1 MGKEKRLFLLAVI
14 TVMMN
19 VNGYATFYPDQDK
32 GKQEITNDILSNHKN
47 SLTVISVK
55 EKTYGTINEN
65 VDFTLEIKEGTA
77 SKKIVNITGD
87 GTDGKGNTIETVNN
101 GRLTGINNR
110 EEGKFEVISIE
121 GGNFKNS
128 NLISISG
135 KNGTGIVIKEKKNS
149 PIKPVVKN
157 EGLVEVKNGAIGI
170 SISYGEFTNTDNA
183 DIEMDKKGIYASG
196 KGSVGINQTG
206 GTVNNGGLIK
216 SENGAIGIKITNG
229 TFNNV
234 LKDEKGNILAVGEIK
249 ATGQYRENENSK
261 TATPSIGMEI
271 NGAGVNVV
279 NEGLVSVETGGIGVK
294 VSKGT
299 FNNKILKD
307 KNEKIIGGTITSS
320 GVNAFKYEENKKT
333 KVVINSSVGVSVNG
347 GTFNNGGLVSAETGG
362 IGVRVSS
369 GTFNNKIIK
378 DKDEKVLEVGT
389 ITSSG
394 KNTFTYKNE
403 NNKEVSVSTPSVGL
417 LVNGESNVTN
427 EGNII
432 SKNEAIGVKITK
444 GEVKNLGLI
453 KTEGATGIL
462 ISNDG
467 KFLNDGGIIEVNQ
480 GIGIDISSSNLS
492 DDKENIK
499 NNGTILV
506 HGGNQNSKPVGI
518 KINGGAKAYNGENG
532 IIELKDM
539 NSTGMQVLNGTAY
552 NKGTIKLGDKDK
564 YAAQY
569 STGIKVS
576 GTNSFAYNE
585 GVITINGE
593 EKITSQGMQAENS
606 GTITNNGKEDKYSAI
621 YVSGSASSGMSA
633 KTSGTAVNDKY
644 GYIEATNKGI
654 GIKVDGAGST
664 GTNKGSI
671 LVTGAGSS
679 KGMSAV
685 SGGTITNDIDSLIQM
700 NGLTDQGAIG
710 IDIQSGSTGTNKGT
724 IEVSAVKY
732 TSAISSAGIGSQGI
746 NEETGKIIF
755 VGDTKNTSNAMAS
768 KDGAGIFNKGT
779 IEVSSKNSS
788 GMFATGEG
796 TRAENIKI
804 DGKEETGKIF
814 VYDSAIGMKLENNA
828 VGVNTGTIEVIETE
842 KKGTGVTL
850 KNSLFV
856 NSGTINGVNEAIKSM
871 GGNNAVYLKNGS
883 KVAGKIVGADGI
895 DVLGLGKGAYDNLDV
910 NNYEALTVRDGNAKI
925 SNSTIRLE
933 YNKGTESY
941 LTEANQNMNI
951 YDNPL
956 PENATEK
963 EKEKIKNKEVSGN
976 LTMADT
982 TLAINFKDSLT
993 NKEIE
998 NPIINIG
1005 KDGTLTF
1012 EKGMTLVF
1020 DSSDGRKKFNIYDAL
1035 GLDENN
1041 GKIELGGTVDEV
1053 LGKTAVWDYYIDS
1066 NGHLTAEKESY
1077 DNVISKSQL
1086 KDFANILDEQEI
1098 GNKGLG
1104 ASITALETL
1113 KTQEAFTN
1121 AVTQMSGGVHG
1132 YIVDFA
1138 ALNARTMTNTM
1149 KNRALTRDYMRKR
1162 PLNSWTQDISYID
1175 NNHRLGGLMNVDYTE
1190 KGVLGISEKQILPN
1204 GRLGLVY
1211 GGSKGNAKFD
1221 GGQSG
1226 SSTLDGAYFGGYY
1239 NHEFNNK
1246 WSLNSNAN
1254 FVYTHNKVTRNVNF
1268 ADINENFKSA
1278 YPTYTVGMGSSLIYT
1293 VKDDLR
1299 NKAHFYAGVDVER
1312 IMVGNINENKDIA
1325 KDETGL
1331 AIKTTSYNPRTY
1343 YSIVPSAGFMVQ
1355 NTGYVFDRKYRIG
1368 ADLNWETEVGDIKD
1382 GKRLQL
1388 TGLDKEYKIETSKRE
1403 NVFSYSLF
1411 GALDLTESLSVN
1423 ARYTSMFSDED
1434 DADMIG
1440 AGFEYK
1446 MDTMADNFFGT
1457 LAHKLENNRPFSDR
1471 WGGTFGLIMETDDVD
1486 DYTKYDDG
1494 HPTSGDVATS
1504 MEYKPKMILSLND
1517 KQSNWSYYFEAYHK
1531 TNNMFGSIKSD
1542 ERESH
1547 ASRYHGEARWN
1558 DTYSKGSYGMS
1569 FGYRNE
1575 NSRKSDYYA
1584 SNKTRE
1590 IVKNG
1595 THELRITPSFTYD
1608 LGHGFTLGGKSAIV
1622 FMYKYEG
1629 DRAGQM
1635 DMNTECQIGF
1645 TYTGFMPRWSIIAN
1659 FYREDTWYDHSY
1671 EKITNGVNKAPK
1683 NDQVNQLR
1691 PSIIYYFGNGA
1702 SFRFDA
1708 RIPLG
1713 NGSWANLNDGTN
1725 GNQAYE
1731 TRYGFNYYYPVT
1743 PGLTVNVGGIFLNNK
1758 TKNKDHSGGKYGNI
1772 TRGYAFRP
1780 NIGFYYS
1787 F

>member
-1 MGKEKRLFLLAVI
+1 MGKEKRLFLLAVM
-14 TVMMN
+14 TVMMST
-19 VNGYATFYPDQDK
+19 VGYGKIIGNSGQAFGPNNQAVRIPKETEIPVTNTGDEGYRLNAGDK
-32 GKQEITNDILSNHKN
+32 DKKT
-47 SLTVISVK
+47 TVIHN
-55 EKTYGTINEN
+55 G
-65 VDFTLEIKEGTA
+65 
-77 SKKIVNITGD
+77 KI
-87 GTDGKGNTIETVNN
+87 TVNN
-101 GRLTGINNR
+101 GKGIVLNVAEKKLGDNILTNNSAGQITINGGIGVELYAENEN
-110 EEGKFEVISIE
+110 G
-121 GGNFKNS
+121 
-128 NLISISG
+128 G
-135 KNGTGIVIKEKKNS
+135 KNTFTN
-149 PIKPVVKN
+149 
-157 EGLVEVKNGAIGI
+157 NGKIITNNNAIGI
-170 SISYGEFTNTDNA
+170 KIGHNGTVTNT
-183 DIEMDKKGIYASG
+183 EKGTI
-196 KGSVGINQTG
+196 
-206 GTVNNGGLIK
+206 TVNNGTGVIIKNKTSSFINNGKLNINNGKGIELKQGTFINTGVDKGIYITGENSIGINQINGTANNAGLIK
-216 SENGAIGIKITNG
+216 SEVGTTAIQLSNGI
-229 TFNNV
+229 FNN
-234 LKDEKGNILAVGEIK
+234 I
-249 ATGQYRENENSK
+249 
-261 TATPSIGMEI
+261 
-271 NGAGVNVV
+271 
-279 NEGLVSVETGGIGVK
+279 
-294 VSKGT
+294 
-299 FNNKILKD
+299 
-307 KNEKIIGGTITSS
+307 
-320 GVNAFKYEENKKT
+320 
-333 KVVINSSVGVSVNG
+333 
-347 GTFNNGGLVSAETGG
+347 
-362 IGVRVSS
+362 
-369 GTFNNKIIK
+369 
-378 DKDEKVLEVGT
+378 
-389 ITSSG
+389 
-394 KNTFTYKNE
+394 
-403 NNKEVSVSTPSVGL
+403 
-417 LVNGESNVTN
+417 
-427 EGNII
+427 
-432 SKNEAIGVKITK
+432 
-444 GEVKNLGLI
+444 
-453 KTEGATGIL
+453 
-462 ISNDG
+462 
-467 KFLNDGGIIEVNQ
+467 
-480 GIGIDISSSNLS
+480 
-492 DDKENIK
+492 
-499 NNGTILV
+499 
-506 HGGNQNSKPVGI
+506 
-518 KINGGAKAYNGENG
+518 ENG
-532 IIELKDM
+532 IIENSGNINVLGGNFNNDGGDIM
-539 NSTGMQVLNGTAY
+539 NSGYINISKKGKFNHSAGKVTNDNQMDIVSSNGGQIGY
-552 NKGTIKLGDKDK
+552 EI
-564 YAAQY
+564 
-569 STGIKVS
+569 S
-576 GTNSFAYNE
+576 GTGELINNQDKVININSSGKE
-585 GVITINGE
+585 SIGI
-593 EKITSQGMQAENS
+593 SQKE
-606 GTITNNGKEDKYSAI
+606 NGKL
-621 YVSGSASSGMSA
+621 
-633 KTSGTAVNDKY
+633 
-644 GYIEATNKGI
+644 TNKGEINITASSEKSIGIKLDNNEKGKITIFNNTGAINITASGKNSI
-654 GIKVDGAGST
+654 GIKVNNGKQKAEFN
-664 GTNKGSI
+664 NK
-671 LVTGAGSS
+671 
-679 KGMSAV
+679 
-685 SGGTITNDIDSLIQM
+685 
-700 NGLTDQGAIG
+700 
-710 IDIQSGSTGTNKGT
+710 KGT
-724 IEVSAVKY
+724 INVNSGV
-732 TSAISSAGIGSQGI
+732 GI
-746 NEETGKIIF
+746 NV
-755 VGDTKNTSNAMAS
+755 VG
-768 KDGAGIFNKGT
+768 
-779 IEVSSKNSS
+779 KNST
-788 GMFATGEG
+788 FT
-796 TRAENIKI
+796 
-804 DGKEETGKIF
+804 
-814 VYDSAIGMKLENNA
+814 
-828 VGVNTGTIEVIETE
+828 NTGTINVNGKDGVGVKTE
-842 KKGTGVTL
+842 SNSYTSNTGTINAVGGKYAVNAMSGSTFENTGEILSDGTAVTI
-850 KNSLFV
+850 NGSLFV
-856 NSGTINGVNEAIKSM
+856 NNGKIETGKDKIAILS
-871 GGNNAVYLKNGS
+871 NAQSKTNTVYLKNKSEITG
-883 KVAGKIVGADGI
+883 IIQGAEKAI
-895 DVLGLGKGAYDNLDV
+895 DILGFEKGTYSDLTV
-910 NNYEALTVRDGNAKI
+910 NNYEALTVRDGNVKI
-925 SNSTIRLE
+925 ENSTINLE
-933 YNKGTESY
+933 YNKGTEKY
-941 LTEANQNMNI
+941 LDTANKNMNI
-951 YDNPL
+951 FDT
-956 PENATEK
+956 PEDATEEEK
-963 EKEKIKNKEVSGN
+963 EKFKNKEVSGN
-976 LTMADT
+976 VTMADS

-998 NPIINIG
+998 NPIINVG
-1005 KDGTLTF
+1005 KDGTLKF
-1012 EKGMTLVF
+1012 EKGMTLVL
-1020 DSSDGRKKFNIYDAL
+1020 DSSDGRQKFDIYDAL
-1035 GLDENN
+1035 GLDKNN

-1053 LGKTAVWDYYIDS
+1053 FNKTAVWDYYMDS
-1066 NGHLTAEKESY
+1066 NGRLTAEKESY
-1077 DNVISKSQL
+1077 DNVVSKSQL
-1086 KDFANILDEQEI
+1086 KDFASLLDKQEI
-1098 GNKGLG
+1098 GNTGLG
-1104 ASITALETL
+1104 GAIAALETL

-1121 AVTQMSGGVHG
+1121 AVTQLSGGVHG
-1132 YIVDFA
+1132 YVVDFA

-1149 KNRALTRDYMRKR
+1149 RNRALTRDYMRKR

-1175 NNHRLGGLMNVDYTE
+1175 NNHRLGGLMDVNYTE

-1278 YPTYTVGMGSSLIYT
+1278 YPTYTVGMGTSLIYT

-1355 NTGYVFDRKYRIG
+1355 NTGYVFDKKYRIG
-1368 ADLNWETEVGDIKD
+1368 ADLNWETEVGNIKD

-1388 TGLDKEYKIETSKRE
+1388 TGLDKEYKVETSKRE

-1423 ARYTSMFSDED
+1423 ARYTSMFSDEY

-1457 LAHKLENNRPFSDR
+1457 FAHKLENNRPFSDR

-1635 DMNTECQIGF
+1635 DMNTESQIGF

-1671 EKITNGVNKAPK
+1671 RKMTKVGNDYFDRAPK

>member
-1 MGKEKRLFLLAVI
+1 MGKEKRLFLLAVM
-14 TVMMN
+14 TVMMSTA
-19 VNGYATFYPDQDK
+19 GYGKAHGEFKQDK
-32 GKQEITNDILSNHKN
+32 TNPDKVQEIQEPDFSVIGSNTGYKLMTGKSDKDKTTVVSSTNI
-47 SLTVISVK
+47 
-55 EKTYGTINEN
+55 N
-65 VDFTLEIKEGTA
+65 VDSDNA
-77 SKKIVNITGD
+77 
-87 GTDGKGNTIETVNN
+87 KGIHLFLGEET
-101 GRLTGINNR
+101 
-110 EEGKFEVISIE
+110 K
-121 GGNFKNS
+121 
-128 NLISISG
+128 G
-135 KNGTGIVIKEKKNS
+135 KNKFIN
-149 PIKPVVKN
+149 
-157 EGLVEVKNGAIGI
+157 
-170 SISYGEFTNTDNA
+170 
-183 DIEMDKKGIYASG
+183 KGI
-196 KGSVGINQTG
+196 
-206 GTVNNGGLIK
+206 
-216 SENGAIGIKITNG
+216 IT
-229 TFNNV
+229 
-234 LKDEKGNILAVGEIK
+234 
-249 ATGQYRENENSK
+249 
-261 TATPSIGMEI
+261 
-271 NGAGVNVV
+271 
-279 NEGLVSVETGGIGVK
+279 

-299 FNNKILKD
+299 GFYLET
-307 KNEKIIGGTITSS
+307 NEKNSNKGATNTFINDGTITVA
-320 GVNAFKYEENKKT
+320 GGKGIQLNNEKD
-333 KVVINSSVGVSVNG
+333 VV
-347 GTFNNGGLVSAETGG
+347 TNNNEIIVDKDTNG
-362 IGVRVSS
+362 IGVSMS
-369 GTFNNKIIK
+369 AGNFTNSETGKIT
-378 DKDEKVLEVGT
+378 V
-389 ITSSG
+389 G
-394 KNTFTYKNE
+394 KN
-403 NNKEVSVSTPSVGL
+403 
-417 LVNGESNVTN
+417 
-427 EGNII
+427 
-432 SKNEAIGVKITK
+432 
-444 GEVKNLGLI
+444 
-453 KTEGATGIL
+453 
-462 ISNDG
+462 
-467 KFLNDGGIIEVNQ
+467 
-480 GIGIDISSSNLS
+480 GIGIEQSGGTST
-492 DDKENIK
+492 

-506 HGGNQNSKPVGI
+506 HGGNQNSKPIGI
-518 KINGGAKAYNGENG
+518 KISDGAKAYNGENG

-552 NKGTIKLGDKDK
+552 NKGTIKLGNKEE

-576 GTNSFAYNE
+576 GKNSFAYNE

-593 EKITSQGMQAENS
+593 EKVTSQGMQAENR
-606 GTITNNGKEDKYSAI
+606 GTITNNGKEDKYSTI

-633 KTSGTAVNDKY
+633 KTNGTAVNDKY
-644 GYIEATNKGI
+644 GYIEATNKGT
-654 GIKVDGAGST
+654 GIKVDGKGST

-679 KGMSAV
+679 KGMSAIN
-685 SGGTITNDIDSLIQM
+685 GGTIINEIGSLIQM
-700 NGLTDQGAIG
+700 NGLTNQGAIG
-710 IDIQSGSTGTNKGT
+710 IDIQSGSTGTNKGV

-732 TSAISSAGIGSQGI
+732 TSAISSAGAGSKGI

-768 KDGAGIFNKGT
+768 KDGAEISNKGT

-788 GMFATGEG
+788 GMFATGKG

-804 DGKEETGKIF
+804 DGKEETGKISVF
-814 VYDSAIGMKLENNA
+814 DNAVGMKLENNA
-828 VGVNTGTIEVIETE
+828 VGVNSGTIDVQ
-842 KKGTGVTL
+842 KGIGVTL
-850 KNSLFV
+850 KTGSLFV

-871 GGNNAVYLKNGS
+871 GGNNTVYLKNGS
-883 KVAGKIVGADGI
+883 KVTGKIVGADGI
-895 DVLGLGKGAYDNLDV
+895 DVLGLGTGIYSDLTV
-910 NNYEALTVRDGNAKI
+910 NNYEALTVRDGDVKI
-925 SNSTIRLE
+925 ENSTINLE
-933 YNKGTESY
+933 YNKGTEKY
-941 LTEANQNMNI
+941 LDTANKNMNI
-951 YDNPL
+951 FDT
-956 PENATEK
+956 PEDATEEEK
-963 EKEKIKNKEVSGN
+963 EKFKNKEVSGN
-976 LTMADT
+976 VTMSDS

-993 NKEIE
+993 NEEIE
-998 NPIINIG
+998 NPIINVG
-1005 KDGTLTF
+1005 ENGTLKF
-1012 EKGMTLVF
+1012 EKGMTLVL
-1020 DSSDGRKKFNIYDAL
+1020 DSSDGKQKFDIYDAL
-1035 GLDENN
+1035 GLDKNN

-1053 LGKTAVWDYYIDS
+1053 FDKTAVWDYYIDS
-1066 NGHLTAEKESY
+1066 NGRLTAEKESY
-1077 DNVISKSQL
+1077 DNVVSKSQL
-1086 KDFANILDEQEI
+1086 KDFASLLDKQEI
-1098 GNKGLG
+1098 GSTGLG
-1104 ASITALETL
+1104 GAIAALETL

-1121 AVTQMSGGVHG
+1121 AVTQLSGGVHG
-1132 YIVDFA
+1132 YVVDFA

-1149 KNRALTRDYMRKR
+1149 RNRALTRDYMRKR

-1204 GRLGLVY
+1204 GRIGLVY
-1211 GGSKGNAKFD
+1211 GGSKGNAKFEN
-1221 GGQSG
+1221 GANG
-1226 SSTLDGAYFGGYY
+1226 SSSLDGAYFGGYY
-1239 NHEFNNK
+1239 SYEFNNK

-1254 FVYTHNKVTRNVNF
+1254 FIYTHNKVTRNIDLEYGKGNNAVKNP
-1268 ADINENFKSA
+1268 IFKSA
-1278 YPTYTVGMGSSLIYT
+1278 YPTYTVGMGTSLIYT

-1355 NTGYVFDRKYRIG
+1355 NTGYVFDKKYRIG
-1368 ADLNWETEVGDIKD
+1368 ADLNWETEVGNIKD

-1388 TGLDKEYKIETSKRE
+1388 IGLDKEYKVETSERE

-1423 ARYTSMFSDED
+1423 ARYTSMFSDEY

-1486 DYTKYDDG
+1486 DYTKYDNG

-1635 DMNTECQIGF
+1635 DMNTESQIGF

-1671 EKITNGVNKAPK
+1671 RKMTKVGNDYFDRAPK

>member
-1 MGKEKRLFLLAVI
+1 MGKEKRLFLLAVM
-14 TVMMN
+14 TVMMST
-19 VNGYATFYPDQDK
+19 VGYSAQITVGNKENKKNETVLEVGKETGVDNKGTF
-32 GKQEITNDILSNHKN
+32 TNS
-47 SLTVISVK
+47 
-55 EKTYGTINEN
+55 GTINVNTDKATGIFGILNTGGTSTNKGTITINKGVGIKVTNGTFINSTNKDIVVN
-65 VDFTLEIKEGTA
+65 VNTNKSA
-77 SKKIVNITGD
+77 
-87 GTDGKGNTIETVNN
+87 DGKAIFVSGSNAIVENKGNVKVEKGNGIEVKSGTFNN
-101 GRLTGINNR
+101 SGNIVINKNSSLGNKDVYGIKSSANFNNTGIIENR
-110 EEGKFEVISIE
+110 DKILIDGGKF
-121 GGNFKNS
+121 
-128 NLISISG
+128 
-135 KNGTGIVIKEKKNS
+135 
-149 PIKPVVKN
+149 
-157 EGLVEVKNGAIGI
+157 
-170 SISYGEFTNTDNA
+170 TNNA
-183 DIEMDKKGIYASG
+183 
-196 KGSVGINQTG
+196 G
-206 GTVNNGGLIK
+206 GTVNNAGEVVISG
-216 SENGAIGIKITNG
+216 G

-234 LKDEKGNILAVGEIK
+234 GGTVENSGKINIFGGKLASDKSGIITNSKGGTIDITSSTDEKVAFELKGE
-249 ATGQYRENENSK
+249 
-261 TATPSIGMEI
+261 
-271 NGAGVNVV
+271 
-279 NEGLVSVETGGIGVK
+279 L
-294 VSKGT
+294 
-299 FNNKILKD
+299 
-307 KNEKIIGGTITSS
+307 KNEEGAIINITSS
-320 GVNAFKYEENKKT
+320 GNK
-333 KVVINSSVGVSVNG
+333 SVGIQQMES
-347 GTFNNGGLVSAETGG
+347 TGSLTNEG
-362 IGVRVSS
+362 
-369 GTFNNKIIK
+369 KI
-378 DKDEKVLEVGT
+378 D

-394 KNTFTYKNE
+394 NNSIGINIKNGTFTNNKDIDITISGGNGNTSGIKQDGTYGKTKNNGTINITASNGAGILVTNGEFE
-403 NNKEVSVSTPSVGL
+403 NNNKIV
-417 LVNGESNVTN
+417 VN
-427 EGNII
+427 
-432 SKNEAIGVKITK
+432 IGTGIKIT
-444 GEVKNLGLI
+444 
-453 KTEGATGIL
+453 
-462 ISNDG
+462 DG
-467 KFLNDGGIIEVNQ
+467 KGKFFNAGIIEVN
-480 GIGIDISSSNLS
+480 GEAAIGIDVTNGKLEKT
-492 DDKENIK
+492 DK
-499 NNGTILV
+499 NNGTIYV
-506 HGGNQNSKPVGI
+506 NGNKSVGI
-518 KINGGAKAYNGENG
+518 KTSGNNKQIANNDGNIIVSGEGAMGMYAYSGGTVINKENIFVGEASGSAAKGSSGIKAYKAGKAQNDGIIYVNGKDSIASNGGLGENG
-532 IIELKDM
+532 GTVINNKEIYVEGNYSSGLFGKNTGTTVTNEKDAKIFVSK
-539 NSTGMQVLNGTAY
+539 NSVG
-552 NKGTIKLGDKDK
+552 IKL
-564 YAAQY
+564 
-569 STGIKVS
+569 
-576 GTNSFAYNE
+576 
-585 GVITINGE
+585 
-593 EKITSQGMQAENS
+593 
-606 GTITNNGKEDKYSAI
+606 EDK
-621 YVSGSASSGMSA
+621 
-633 KTSGTAVNDKY
+633 
-644 GYIEATNKGI
+644 ATGENKGI
-654 GIKVDGAGST
+654 
-664 GTNKGSI
+664 
-671 LVTGAGSS
+671 
-679 KGMSAV
+679 
-685 SGGTITNDIDSLIQM
+685 
-700 NGLTDQGAIG
+700 
-710 IDIQSGSTGTNKGT
+710 
-724 IEVSAVKY
+724 
-732 TSAISSAGIGSQGI
+732 I
-746 NEETGKIIF
+746 NVQE
-755 VGDTKNTSNAMAS
+755 
-768 KDGAGIFNKGT
+768 
-779 IEVSSKNSS
+779 
-788 GMFATGEG
+788 
-796 TRAENIKI
+796 
-804 DGKEETGKIF
+804 
-814 VYDSAIGMKLENNA
+814 
-828 VGVNTGTIEVIETE
+828 
-842 KKGTGVTL
+842 GTGVTL
-850 KNSLFV
+850 KGENLFV
-856 NSGTINGVNEAIKSM
+856 NSGTINGVTEAIKSL
-871 GGNNAVYLKNGS
+871 GGDNTVYLKDGS
-883 KVAGKIVGADGI
+883 NITGKIIGADGV
-895 DVLGLGKGAYDNLDV
+895 DVLGLGAGTYSNLNV
-910 NNYEALTVRDGNAKI
+910 NDYEAVVVRDGDIKV
-925 SNSTIRLE
+925 SNSTISLKYNEKTDKKLE
-933 YNKGTESY
+933 ASKES
-941 LTEANQNMNI
+941 MDK
-951 YDNPL
+951 YDAPDKSDKVI
-956 PENATEK
+956 PK
-963 EKEKIKNKEVSGN
+963 VDKGN
-976 LTMADT
+976 LV
-982 TLAINFKDSLT
+982 LNNSNL
-993 NKEIE
+993 
-998 NPIINIG
+998 IINIG
-1005 KDGTLTF
+1005 NKKAGELGTMVDAKEVTLENVKF
-1012 EKGMTLVF
+1012 GFKSDKGDKT
-1020 DSSDGRKKFNIYDAL
+1020 FNITDILTDVTDGVINDKTNLDYL
-1035 GLDENN
+1035 GSNSTAIWNYSKNESGDWIANR
-1041 GKIELGGTVDEV
+1041 KTFTV
-1053 LGKTAVWDYYIDS
+1053 A
-1066 NGHLTAEKESY
+1066 
-1077 DNVISKSQL
+1077 SKSQL
-1086 KDFANILDEQEI
+1086 KEFSELLDKNNLTSYTE
-1098 GNKGLG
+1098 K
-1104 ASITALETL
+1104 LEFL
-1113 KTQEAFTN
+1113 SQGEFDRGMA
-1121 AVTQMSGGVHG
+1121 QMSGGVHG
-1132 YIVDFA
+1132 YIADFA

-1149 KNRALTRDYMRKR
+1149 RNRALTRDYMRKR
-1162 PLNSWTQDISYID
+1162 PLNSWTQDVSYID

-1211 GGSKGNAKFD
+1211 GGSKGNAKFE
-1221 GGQSG
+1221 GGQNG

-1278 YPTYTVGMGSSLIYT
+1278 YPTYTVGMGTSLIYT

-1331 AIKTTSYNPRTY
+1331 AIKTASYNPRTY

-1368 ADLNWETEVGDIKD
+1368 ADLNWETEVGDIKE

-1388 TGLDKEYKIETSKRE
+1388 TGLDKEYKVETSERE

-1423 ARYTSMFSDED
+1423 ARYTSMFSDEY

-1486 DYTKYDDG
+1486 DYTKYDNG

-1584 SNKTRE
+1584 SNKIRE

-1635 DMNTECQIGF
+1635 DMNTESQIGF

-1671 EKITNGVNKAPK
+1671 RKMTKVGNDYFDRAPK

>member
-1 MGKEKRLFLLAVI
+1 MGKEKRLFLLAVM
-14 TVMMN
+14 TVMMST
-19 VNGYATFYPDQDK
+19 VGYSAQITVGNKENKKNETVLEVGKETGVDNKGTF
-32 GKQEITNDILSNHKN
+32 TNS
-47 SLTVISVK
+47 
-55 EKTYGTINEN
+55 GTINVNTDKATGIFGILNTGGTSTNKGTITINKGVGIKVTNGTFINSTNKDIVVN
-65 VDFTLEIKEGTA
+65 VNTNKSA
-77 SKKIVNITGD
+77 
-87 GTDGKGNTIETVNN
+87 DGKAIFVSGSNAIVENKGNVKVEKGNGIEVKSGTFNN
-101 GRLTGINNR
+101 SGNIVINKNSSLGNKDVYGIKSSANFNNTGIIENR
-110 EEGKFEVISIE
+110 DKILIDGGKF
-121 GGNFKNS
+121 
-128 NLISISG
+128 
-135 KNGTGIVIKEKKNS
+135 
-149 PIKPVVKN
+149 
-157 EGLVEVKNGAIGI
+157 
-170 SISYGEFTNTDNA
+170 TNNA
-183 DIEMDKKGIYASG
+183 
-196 KGSVGINQTG
+196 G
-206 GTVNNGGLIK
+206 GTVNNAGEVVISG
-216 SENGAIGIKITNG
+216 G

-234 LKDEKGNILAVGEIK
+234 GGTVENSGKINIFGGKLASDKSGIITNSKGGTIDITSSTDEKVAFELKGE
-249 ATGQYRENENSK
+249 
-261 TATPSIGMEI
+261 
-271 NGAGVNVV
+271 
-279 NEGLVSVETGGIGVK
+279 L
-294 VSKGT
+294 
-299 FNNKILKD
+299 
-307 KNEKIIGGTITSS
+307 KNEEGAIINITSS
-320 GVNAFKYEENKKT
+320 GNK
-333 KVVINSSVGVSVNG
+333 SVGIQQMES
-347 GTFNNGGLVSAETGG
+347 TGSLTNEG
-362 IGVRVSS
+362 
-369 GTFNNKIIK
+369 KI
-378 DKDEKVLEVGT
+378 D

-394 KNTFTYKNE
+394 NNSIGINIKNGTFTNNKDIDITISGGNGNTSGIKQDGAYGKTKNNGTINITASNGAGILVTNGEFE
-403 NNKEVSVSTPSVGL
+403 NNNKIV
-417 LVNGESNVTN
+417 VN
-427 EGNII
+427 
-432 SKNEAIGVKITK
+432 IGTGIKIT
-444 GEVKNLGLI
+444 
-453 KTEGATGIL
+453 
-462 ISNDG
+462 DG
-467 KFLNDGGIIEVNQ
+467 KGKFFNAGIIEVN
-480 GIGIDISSSNLS
+480 GEAAIGIDVTNGKLEKT
-492 DDKENIK
+492 DK
-499 NNGTILV
+499 NNGTIYV
-506 HGGNQNSKPVGI
+506 NGNKSVGI
-518 KINGGAKAYNGENG
+518 KTSGNNKQIANNDGNIIVSGEGAMGMYAYSGGTVINNKEIYVGTTTEKAKKGSSGIKASKAGKAQNDGVIYVNGENSIASNG
-532 IIELKDM
+532 GLGESGGTVINNKEIYVEGNYSSGLFGKNTGTTVTNEKDAKIFVSK
-539 NSTGMQVLNGTAY
+539 NSVG
-552 NKGTIKLGDKDK
+552 IKL
-564 YAAQY
+564 
-569 STGIKVS
+569 
-576 GTNSFAYNE
+576 
-585 GVITINGE
+585 
-593 EKITSQGMQAENS
+593 
-606 GTITNNGKEDKYSAI
+606 EDK
-621 YVSGSASSGMSA
+621 
-633 KTSGTAVNDKY
+633 
-644 GYIEATNKGI
+644 ATGENKGI
-654 GIKVDGAGST
+654 
-664 GTNKGSI
+664 
-671 LVTGAGSS
+671 
-679 KGMSAV
+679 
-685 SGGTITNDIDSLIQM
+685 
-700 NGLTDQGAIG
+700 
-710 IDIQSGSTGTNKGT
+710 
-724 IEVSAVKY
+724 
-732 TSAISSAGIGSQGI
+732 I
-746 NEETGKIIF
+746 NVQE
-755 VGDTKNTSNAMAS
+755 
-768 KDGAGIFNKGT
+768 
-779 IEVSSKNSS
+779 
-788 GMFATGEG
+788 
-796 TRAENIKI
+796 
-804 DGKEETGKIF
+804 
-814 VYDSAIGMKLENNA
+814 
-828 VGVNTGTIEVIETE
+828 
-842 KKGTGVTL
+842 GTGVTL
-850 KNSLFV
+850 KGENLFV
-856 NSGTINGVNEAIKSM
+856 NSGTINGVTEAIKSL
-871 GGNNAVYLKNGS
+871 GGDNTVYLKDGS
-883 KVAGKIVGADGI
+883 NITGKIIGADGV
-895 DVLGLGKGAYDNLDV
+895 DVLGLGAGTYSNLNV
-910 NNYEALTVRDGNAKI
+910 NDYEAVVVRDGDIKV
-925 SNSTIRLE
+925 SNSTISLKYNEKTDKKLE
-933 YNKGTESY
+933 ASKES
-941 LTEANQNMNI
+941 MDK
-951 YDNPL
+951 YDAPDKSDKVI
-956 PENATEK
+956 PK
-963 EKEKIKNKEVSGN
+963 VDKGN
-976 LTMADT
+976 LV
-982 TLAINFKDSLT
+982 LNNSNL
-993 NKEIE
+993 
-998 NPIINIG
+998 IINIG
-1005 KDGTLTF
+1005 NKKAGELGTMVDVKEVTLENVKF
-1012 EKGMTLVF
+1012 GFKSDKGDKT
-1020 DSSDGRKKFNIYDAL
+1020 FNITDILTDVTDGVINDKTNLDYL
-1035 GLDENN
+1035 GSNSTAIWNYSKNESGDWIANR
-1041 GKIELGGTVDEV
+1041 
-1053 LGKTAVWDYYIDS
+1053 KTFTEA
-1066 NGHLTAEKESY
+1066 
-1077 DNVISKSQL
+1077 SKSQL
-1086 KDFANILDEQEI
+1086 KEFSELLDKNNLTSYTE
-1098 GNKGLG
+1098 K
-1104 ASITALETL
+1104 LEFL
-1113 KTQEAFTN
+1113 SQGEFDRGMA
-1121 AVTQMSGGVHG
+1121 QMSGGVHG
-1132 YIVDFA
+1132 YIADFA

-1149 KNRALTRDYMRKR
+1149 RNRALTRDYMRKR

-1204 GRLGLVY
+1204 GKLGLVY

-1278 YPTYTVGMGSSLIYT
+1278 YPTYTVGMGTSLIYT

-1312 IMVGNINENKDIA
+1312 IMIGNINENKNIPLA
-1325 KDETGL
+1325 DEKTGL
-1331 AIKTTSYNPRTY
+1331 AVKTASYNPRTY

-1368 ADLNWETEVGDIKD
+1368 ADLNWETEVGDIKE

-1388 TGLDKEYKIETSKRE
+1388 IGLDKEYKVETSERE

-1423 ARYTSMFSDED
+1423 ARYTSMFSDEY

-1457 LAHKLENNRPFSDR
+1457 FAHKLENNRPFSDR

-1635 DMNTECQIGF
+1635 DMNTESQIGF

-1671 EKITNGVNKAPK
+1671 EKITDGVNKAPK

-1708 RIPLG
+1708 RIALG

>member
-1 MGKEKRLFLLAVI
+1 MGKEKRLFLLAVM
-14 TVMMN
+14 TVMMST
-19 VNGYATFYPDQDK
+19 VGYSAQITVGNKENKKNETVLEVGKETGVDNKGTF
-32 GKQEITNDILSNHKN
+32 TNS
-47 SLTVISVK
+47 
-55 EKTYGTINEN
+55 GTINVNTDKATGIFGILNTGGTSTNKGTITINKGVGIKVTNGTFINSTNKDIVVN
-65 VDFTLEIKEGTA
+65 VNTNKSA
-77 SKKIVNITGD
+77 
-87 GTDGKGNTIETVNN
+87 DGKAIFVSGSNAIVENKGNVKVEKGNGIEVKSGTFNN
-101 GRLTGINNR
+101 SGNIVINKNSSLGNKDVYGIKSSANFNNTGIIENR
-110 EEGKFEVISIE
+110 DKILIDGGKF
-121 GGNFKNS
+121 
-128 NLISISG
+128 
-135 KNGTGIVIKEKKNS
+135 
-149 PIKPVVKN
+149 
-157 EGLVEVKNGAIGI
+157 
-170 SISYGEFTNTDNA
+170 TNNA
-183 DIEMDKKGIYASG
+183 
-196 KGSVGINQTG
+196 G
-206 GTVNNGGLIK
+206 GTVNNAGEVVISG
-216 SENGAIGIKITNG
+216 G

-234 LKDEKGNILAVGEIK
+234 GGTVENSGKINIFGGKLASDKSGIITNSKGGTIDITSSTDEKVAFELKGE
-249 ATGQYRENENSK
+249 
-261 TATPSIGMEI
+261 
-271 NGAGVNVV
+271 
-279 NEGLVSVETGGIGVK
+279 L
-294 VSKGT
+294 
-299 FNNKILKD
+299 
-307 KNEKIIGGTITSS
+307 KNEEGAIINITSS
-320 GVNAFKYEENKKT
+320 GNK
-333 KVVINSSVGVSVNG
+333 SVGIQQMES
-347 GTFNNGGLVSAETGG
+347 TGSLTNEG
-362 IGVRVSS
+362 
-369 GTFNNKIIK
+369 KI
-378 DKDEKVLEVGT
+378 D

-394 KNTFTYKNE
+394 NNSIGINIKNGTFTNNKDIDITISGGNGNTSGIKQDGTYGKTKNNGTINITASNGAGILVTNGEFE
-403 NNKEVSVSTPSVGL
+403 NNNKIV
-417 LVNGESNVTN
+417 VN
-427 EGNII
+427 
-432 SKNEAIGVKITK
+432 IGTGIKIT
-444 GEVKNLGLI
+444 
-453 KTEGATGIL
+453 
-462 ISNDG
+462 DG
-467 KFLNDGGIIEVNQ
+467 KGKFFNAGIIEVN
-480 GIGIDISSSNLS
+480 GEAAIGIDVTNGKLEKT
-492 DDKENIK
+492 DK
-499 NNGTILV
+499 NNGTIYV
-506 HGGNQNSKPVGI
+506 NGNKSVGI
-518 KINGGAKAYNGENG
+518 KTSGNNKQIANNDGNIIVSGEGAMGMYAYSGGTVINKENIFVGEASGSAAKGSSGIKAYKAGKAQNDGIIYVNGKDSIASNGGLGENG
-532 IIELKDM
+532 GTVINNKEIYVEGNYSSGLFGKNTGTTVTNEKDAKIFVSK
-539 NSTGMQVLNGTAY
+539 NSVG
-552 NKGTIKLGDKDK
+552 IKL
-564 YAAQY
+564 
-569 STGIKVS
+569 
-576 GTNSFAYNE
+576 
-585 GVITINGE
+585 
-593 EKITSQGMQAENS
+593 
-606 GTITNNGKEDKYSAI
+606 EDK
-621 YVSGSASSGMSA
+621 
-633 KTSGTAVNDKY
+633 
-644 GYIEATNKGI
+644 ATGENKGI
-654 GIKVDGAGST
+654 
-664 GTNKGSI
+664 
-671 LVTGAGSS
+671 
-679 KGMSAV
+679 
-685 SGGTITNDIDSLIQM
+685 
-700 NGLTDQGAIG
+700 
-710 IDIQSGSTGTNKGT
+710 
-724 IEVSAVKY
+724 
-732 TSAISSAGIGSQGI
+732 I
-746 NEETGKIIF
+746 NVQE
-755 VGDTKNTSNAMAS
+755 
-768 KDGAGIFNKGT
+768 
-779 IEVSSKNSS
+779 
-788 GMFATGEG
+788 
-796 TRAENIKI
+796 
-804 DGKEETGKIF
+804 
-814 VYDSAIGMKLENNA
+814 
-828 VGVNTGTIEVIETE
+828 
-842 KKGTGVTL
+842 GTGVTL
-850 KNSLFV
+850 KGENLFV
-856 NSGTINGVNEAIKSM
+856 NSGTINGVTEAIKSL
-871 GGNNAVYLKNGS
+871 GGDNTVYLKDGS
-883 KVAGKIVGADGI
+883 NITGKIIGADGV
-895 DVLGLGKGAYDNLDV
+895 DVLGLGTGTYSDLTV
-910 NNYEALTVRDGNAKI
+910 NNYEALTVRDGDVKI
-925 SNSTIRLE
+925 ENSTINLE
-933 YNKGTESY
+933 YNKGTEKY
-941 LTEANQNMNI
+941 LDTANKNMNI
-951 YDNPL
+951 FDT
-956 PENATEK
+956 PEDATEEEK
-963 EKEKIKNKEVSGN
+963 EKFKNKEVSGN
-976 LTMADT
+976 VTMSDS

-993 NKEIE
+993 NEEIE
-998 NPIINIG
+998 NPIINVG
-1005 KDGTLTF
+1005 ENGTLKF
-1012 EKGMTLVF
+1012 EKGMTLVL
-1020 DSSDGRKKFNIYDAL
+1020 DSSDGKQKFDIYDAL
-1035 GLDENN
+1035 GLDKNN

-1053 LGKTAVWDYYIDS
+1053 FDKTAVWDYYIDS
-1066 NGHLTAEKESY
+1066 NGRLTAEKESY
-1077 DNVISKSQL
+1077 DNVVSKSQL
-1086 KDFANILDEQEI
+1086 KDFASLLDKQEI
-1098 GNKGLG
+1098 GSTGLG
-1104 ASITALETL
+1104 GAIAALETL

-1121 AVTQMSGGVHG
+1121 AVTQLSGGVHG
-1132 YIVDFA
+1132 YVVDFA

-1149 KNRALTRDYMRKR
+1149 RNRALTRDYMRKR

-1204 GRLGLVY
+1204 GRIGLVY
-1211 GGSKGNAKFD
+1211 GGSKGNAKFEN
-1221 GGQSG
+1221 GANG
-1226 SSTLDGAYFGGYY
+1226 SSSLDGAYFGGYY
-1239 NHEFNNK
+1239 SHEFNNK

-1254 FVYTHNKVTRNVNF
+1254 FIYTHNKVTRNIDLEYGKGNNAVKNP
-1268 ADINENFKSA
+1268 IFKSA
-1278 YPTYTVGMGSSLIYT
+1278 YPTYTVGMGTSLIYT

-1355 NTGYVFDRKYRIG
+1355 NTGYVFDKKYRIG
-1368 ADLNWETEVGDIKD
+1368 ADLNWETEVGNIKD

-1388 TGLDKEYKIETSKRE
+1388 TGLDKEYKVETSKRE

-1423 ARYTSMFSDED
+1423 ARYTSMFSDEY

-1486 DYTKYDDG
+1486 DYTKYDNG

-1635 DMNTECQIGF
+1635 DMNTESQIGF

-1671 EKITNGVNKAPK
+1671 RKMTKVGNDYFDRAPK

>member
-1 MGKEKRLFLLAVI
+1 MGKEKRLFLLAVM
-14 TVMMN
+14 TVMMST
-19 VNGYATFYPDQDK
+19 VGYSAQITVGNKENKKNETVLEVGKETGVDNKGTF
-32 GKQEITNDILSNHKN
+32 TNS
-47 SLTVISVK
+47 
-55 EKTYGTINEN
+55 GTINVNTDKATGIFGILNTGGTSINKGTITINKGVGIKVTNGTFINSTNKDIVVN
-65 VDFTLEIKEGTA
+65 VNTNKSA
-77 SKKIVNITGD
+77 
-87 GTDGKGNTIETVNN
+87 DGKAIFVSGSNAIVENKGNVKVEKGNGIEVKSGTFNN
-101 GRLTGINNR
+101 SGNIVINKNSSLGNKDVYGIKSSANFNNTGIIENR
-110 EEGKFEVISIE
+110 DKILIDGGKF
-121 GGNFKNS
+121 
-128 NLISISG
+128 
-135 KNGTGIVIKEKKNS
+135 
-149 PIKPVVKN
+149 
-157 EGLVEVKNGAIGI
+157 
-170 SISYGEFTNTDNA
+170 TNNA
-183 DIEMDKKGIYASG
+183 
-196 KGSVGINQTG
+196 G
-206 GTVNNGGLIK
+206 GTVNNAGEVVISG
-216 SENGAIGIKITNG
+216 G

-234 LKDEKGNILAVGEIK
+234 GGTVTNSGKVSISGGKLISDEKGII
-249 ATGQYRENENSK
+249 T
-261 TATPSIGMEI
+261 
-271 NGAGVNVV
+271 
-279 NEGLVSVETGGIGVK
+279 
-294 VSKGT
+294 
-299 FNNKILKD
+299 NNKNGIIDITSSKEKEIALELKGEL
-307 KNEKIIGGTITSS
+307 KNEEGAIINIISSGKASVGIQQMTSSDAITNNGTINITSS
-320 GVNAFKYEENKKT
+320 GNDSIGINIKNGTFTNNKDIDITISGGNANTSGIKQDGVYGKTENNG
-333 KVVINSSVGVSVNG
+333 VINITASNGTGILVNTGIFNNNNKIVINKGTGIKVIGENSKFYNKNIMEIKGESAIGIDLTKNGKVDNTGTIYVKGNKSIGIRTSGNNNPEVENNGNIIVSGEGAMGMYAYNG
-347 GTFNNGGLVSAETGG
+347 GTVINKENIYVGTTTEKAKKGSSGIKAYKAGKAQNDGVIYVNGENNIASNGGLGESGG
-362 IGVRVSS
+362 TVINNKEIYVEGNYSS
-369 GTFNNKIIK
+369 GLF
-378 DKDEKVLEVGT
+378 
-389 ITSSG
+389 G
-394 KNTFTYKNE
+394 KNTGTK
-403 NNKEVSVSTPSVGL
+403 
-417 LVNGESNVTN
+417 VTN
-427 EGNII
+427 EKDAKIFV
-432 SKNEAIGVKITK
+432 SKNSVG
-444 GEVKNLGLI
+444 I
-453 KTEGATGIL
+453 KLEDKATGE
-462 ISNDG
+462 N
-467 KFLNDGGIIEVNQ
+467 KGIIEVQ
-480 GIGIDISSSNLS
+480 
-492 DDKENIK
+492 
-499 NNGTILV
+499 
-506 HGGNQNSKPVGI
+506 Q
-518 KINGGAKAYNGENG
+518 
-532 IIELKDM
+532 
-539 NSTGMQVLNGTAY
+539 
-552 NKGTIKLGDKDK
+552 
-564 YAAQY
+564 
-569 STGIKVS
+569 
-576 GTNSFAYNE
+576 
-585 GVITINGE
+585 
-593 EKITSQGMQAENS
+593 
-606 GTITNNGKEDKYSAI
+606 
-621 YVSGSASSGMSA
+621 
-633 KTSGTAVNDKY
+633 
-644 GYIEATNKGI
+644 
-654 GIKVDGAGST
+654 
-664 GTNKGSI
+664 
-671 LVTGAGSS
+671 
-679 KGMSAV
+679 
-685 SGGTITNDIDSLIQM
+685 
-700 NGLTDQGAIG
+700 
-710 IDIQSGSTGTNKGT
+710 
-724 IEVSAVKY
+724 
-732 TSAISSAGIGSQGI
+732 
-746 NEETGKIIF
+746 
-755 VGDTKNTSNAMAS
+755 
-768 KDGAGIFNKGT
+768 
-779 IEVSSKNSS
+779 
-788 GMFATGEG
+788 
-796 TRAENIKI
+796 
-804 DGKEETGKIF
+804 
-814 VYDSAIGMKLENNA
+814 
-828 VGVNTGTIEVIETE
+828 
-842 KKGTGVTL
+842 GTGVTL
-850 KNSLFV
+850 KGESLFV
-856 NSGTINGVNEAIKSM
+856 NSGTINGVTEAIKSL
-871 GGNNAVYLKNGS
+871 GGDNTVYLKDGS
-883 KVAGKIVGADGI
+883 NITGKIIGAKGV
-895 DVLGLGKGAYDNLDV
+895 DVLGLGAGTYSNLNIND
-910 NNYEALTVRDGNAKI
+910 YEAVVVRDGDIKV
-925 SNSTIRLE
+925 SNSTISLE
-933 YNKGTESY
+933 YNKDTTTKLEASKES
-941 LTEANQNMNI
+941 MDK
-951 YDNPL
+951 YDDPD
-956 PENATEK
+956 K
-963 EKEKIKNKEVSGN
+963 SNKVIPKVDKGN
-976 LTMADT
+976 LV
-982 TLAINFKDSLT
+982 LNNSNL
-993 NKEIE
+993 
-998 NPIINIG
+998 IINIG
-1005 KDGTLTF
+1005 NKKAGELGTMVDAKEVTLENVKF
-1012 EKGMTLVF
+1012 GFKSDKGDKT
-1020 DSSDGRKKFNIYDAL
+1020 FNITDILTDVTDGVINDKTNLDYL
-1035 GLDENN
+1035 GSNSTAIWNYSKNESGDWIANR
-1041 GKIELGGTVDEV
+1041 
-1053 LGKTAVWDYYIDS
+1053 KTFTEA
-1066 NGHLTAEKESY
+1066 
-1077 DNVISKSQL
+1077 SKSQL
-1086 KDFANILDEQEI
+1086 KEFSELLDKNNLTSYTE
-1098 GNKGLG
+1098 K
-1104 ASITALETL
+1104 LEFL
-1113 KTQEAFTN
+1113 SQGEFDRGMA
-1121 AVTQMSGGVHG
+1121 QMSGGVHG
-1132 YIVDFA
+1132 YIADFA

-1149 KNRALTRDYMRKR
+1149 RNRALTRDYMRKR

-1204 GRLGLVY
+1204 GKLGLVY

-1278 YPTYTVGMGSSLIYT
+1278 YPTYTVGMGTSLIYT

-1299 NKAHFYAGVDVER
+1299 NKAHFYAGVDIER

-1423 ARYTSMFSDED
+1423 ARYTSMFSDEY

-1486 DYTKYDDG
+1486 DYTKYDNG

-1635 DMNTECQIGF
+1635 DMNTESQIGF

-1671 EKITNGVNKAPK
+1671 EKITDRVNKAPK

-1758 TKNKDHSGGKYGNI
+1758 TKNKDHSGGKYGNV
-1772 TRGYAFRP
+1772 TREYAFRP

>member
-1 MGKEKRLFLLAVI
+1 MGKEKRLFLLAVM
-14 TVMMN
+14 TVMMSTVGYGRTIGGEHN
-19 VNGYATFYPDQDK
+19 NPKEPNKEFYDKDGIKVEKPKDVGYSIKSSGSTSQISAIIKTDIVVTEGKGIELAIRKVGKGDTKVTFEGKLSIENEKGIGVNLVVNDNKENIKNEFINDGTIKVAGGKGIQLNNEKDVVTNNNEIIVDKDTNGIGVSMSAGNFTNSETGKITVGKDGIGIEQSGGTSKNEGTITVSGGIGIKQENGVSTNNGMIDVKSGAGVEITSGTFTNEKDGEIKVTAGHGIKSLGGTTINDGKITVNGGTGVTVRNEFTNRGTITINNEK
-32 GKQEITNDILSNHKN
+32 GKGIFLSTGGTVKND
-47 SLTVISVK
+47 
-55 EKTYGTINEN
+55 GTI
-65 VDFTLEIKEGTA
+65 
-77 SKKIVNITGD
+77 
-87 GTDGKGNTIETVNN
+87 TV
-101 GRLTGINNR
+101 
-110 EEGKFEVISIE
+110 
-121 GGNFKNS
+121 
-128 NLISISG
+128 SG
-135 KNGTGIVIKEKKNS
+135 GTGIDQRDGTLNNNGSGENGLHVSGSGNIGISQSGGTGNNTGLIKVEDGATGIELSNGTFNNNGIKGENDKVVSLGKVEVSGFGTIGINQIGGTFNNFAVI
-149 PIKPVVKN
+149 
-157 EGLVEVKNGAIGI
+157 EVKNGA
-170 SISYGEFTNTDNA
+170 T
-183 DIEMDKKGIYASG
+183 
-196 KGSVGINQTG
+196 
-206 GTVNNGGLIK
+206 
-216 SENGAIGIKITNG
+216 
-229 TFNNV
+229 
-234 LKDEKGNILAVGEIK
+234 
-249 ATGQYRENENSK
+249 
-261 TATPSIGMEI
+261 
-271 NGAGVNVV
+271 
-279 NEGLVSVETGGIGVK
+279 GVK
-294 VSKGT
+294 LSKGT
-299 FNNKILKD
+299 FNADGIKD
-307 KNEKIIGGTITSS
+307 KADKIVISPSEINVSGKNSIGLDISADGKLGKVLGSINVSDGATGIKLNQGTKNTINYN
-320 GVNAFKYEENKKT
+320 GVIDVKQGT
-333 KVVINSSVGVSVNG
+333 GVEVLG
-347 GTFNNGGLVSAETGG
+347 GTFITKKTILVQDGTGIKLSDGAVNNSSTGKIDVQGKGTGVDITGGKFTNKNIVNVGKGNGTGVKVDGGKFINEKRVGVYSG
-362 IGVRVSS
+362 IGVNVINGEFINKKNINKETKEEEDAIYVSA
-369 GTFNNKIIK
+369 GTGINIE
-378 DKDEKVLEVGT
+378 KDEKV
-389 ITSSG
+389 
-394 KNTFTYKNE
+394 
-403 NNKEVSVSTPSVGL
+403 
-417 LVNGESNVTN
+417 TN
-427 EGNII
+427 EG
-432 SKNEAIGVKITK
+432 
-444 GEVKNLGLI
+444 
-453 KTEGATGIL
+453 
-462 ISNDG
+462 
-467 KFLNDGGIIEVNQ
+467 
-480 GIGIDISSSNLS
+480 
-492 DDKENIK
+492 
-499 NNGTILV
+499 
-506 HGGNQNSKPVGI
+506 
-518 KINGGAKAYNGENG
+518 KIN
-532 IIELKDM
+532 
-539 NSTGMQVLNGTAY
+539 
-552 NKGTIKLGDKDK
+552 
-564 YAAQY
+564 
-569 STGIKVS
+569 
-576 GTNSFAYNE
+576 
-585 GVITINGE
+585 
-593 EKITSQGMQAENS
+593 
-606 GTITNNGKEDKYSAI
+606 
-621 YVSGSASSGMSA
+621 
-633 KTSGTAVNDKY
+633 
-644 GYIEATNKGI
+644 
-654 GIKVDGAGST
+654 
-664 GTNKGSI
+664 
-671 LVTGAGSS
+671 
-679 KGMSAV
+679 V
-685 SGGTITNDIDSLIQM
+685 SGGN
-700 NGLTDQGAIG
+700 
-710 IDIQSGSTGTNKGT
+710 
-724 IEVSAVKY
+724 
-732 TSAISSAGIGSQGI
+732 GIGVAL
-746 NEETGKIIF
+746 N
-755 VGDTKNTSNAMAS
+755 
-768 KDGAGIFNKGT
+768 
-779 IEVSSKNSS
+779 NS
-788 GMFATGEG
+788 M
-796 TRAENIKI
+796 
-804 DGKEETGKIF
+804 
-814 VYDSAIGMKLENNA
+814 
-828 VGVNTGTIEVIETE
+828 
-842 KKGTGVTL
+842 
-850 KNSLFV
+850 FV
-856 NSGTINGVNEAIKSM
+856 NSGEIFGKGIAIQSVK
-871 GGNNAVYLKNGS
+871 GNNTVYLKNGS
-883 KVAGKIVGADGI
+883 KVTGKIVGADGI
-895 DVLGLGKGAYDNLDV
+895 DVLALEKGTYSDLDIS
-910 NNYEALTVRDGNAKI
+910 NYEAVTVRNGDINIKN
-925 SNSTIRLE
+925 SNIELE
-933 YNKGTESY
+933 YNKGTKSY

-951 YDNPL
+951 FDNPL

-963 EKEKIKNKEVSGN
+963 DKEKIKNKKVSGN
-976 LTMADT
+976 LTMSGSNLIID
-982 TLAINFKDSLT
+982 FKDSLT
-993 NKEIE
+993 NPDGPNGE

-1005 KDGTLTF
+1005 ENEKLTF
-1012 EKGMTLVF
+1012 GEGMKIDF
-1020 DSSDGRKKFNIYDAL
+1020 SSSDGRDIFNLNEAL
-1035 GLDENN
+1035 GL
-1041 GKIELGGTVDEV
+1041 GKDQIVVEGNFDDVFKD
-1053 LGKTAVWDYYIDS
+1053 TAVW
-1066 NGHLTAEKESY
+1066 EY
-1077 DNVISKSQL
+1077 DNSTGEITLKKNKYEDVVLKSQL
-1086 KDFANILDEQEI
+1086 KDFAGIFGNQENFADKYKDTLGNLATELNLLDT
-1098 GNKGLG
+1098 KG
-1104 ASITALETL
+1104 E
-1113 KTQEAFTN
+1113 FTN
-1121 AVTQMSGGVHG
+1121 VMTQMSGGVHG

-1149 KNRALTRDYMRKR
+1149 RNRALTRDYMRKR

-1204 GRLGLVY
+1204 GKLGLVY

-1278 YPTYTVGMGSSLIYT
+1278 YPTYTVGMGTSLIYT

-1355 NTGYVFDRKYRIG
+1355 NTGYVFDKKYRIG
-1368 ADLNWETEVGDIKD
+1368 ADLNWETEVGNIKD

-1388 TGLDKEYKIETSKRE
+1388 TGLDKEYKVETSKRE

-1423 ARYTSMFSDED
+1423 ARYTSMFSDEY

-1457 LAHKLENNRPFSDR
+1457 FAHKLENNRPFSDR

-1558 DTYSKGSYGMS
+1558 DIYSKGSYGMS

-1635 DMNTECQIGF
+1635 DMNTESQIGF

-1671 EKITNGVNKAPK
+1671 EKMTKVGNDYFDRAPK

-1743 PGLTVNVGGIFLNNK
+1743 PGLILNVGGTFLNTK
-1758 TKNKDHSGGKYGNI
+1758 TKNKDHSDEKYGNI

>member
-1 MGKEKRLFLLAVI
+1 MGKEKRLFLLAVM
-14 TVMMN
+14 TVMMSTA
-19 VNGYATFYPDQDK
+19 GYGAVKNDIND
-32 GKQEITNDILSNHKN
+32 GKKHLNETEITAP
-47 SLTVISVK
+47 K
-55 EKTYGTINEN
+55 E
-65 VDFTLEIKEGTA
+65 D
-77 SKKIVNITGD
+77 TG
-87 GTDGKGNTIETVNN
+87 V
-101 GRLTGINNR
+101 
-110 EEGKFEVISIE
+110 
-121 GGNFKNS
+121 
-128 NLISISG
+128 
-135 KNGTGIVIKEKKNS
+135 
-149 PIKPVVKN
+149 
-157 EGLVEVKNGAIGI
+157 
-170 SISYGEFTNTDNA
+170 
-183 DIEMDKKGIYASG
+183 
-196 KGSVGINQTG
+196 
-206 GTVNNGGLIK
+206 
-216 SENGAIGIKITNG
+216 KITNG
-229 TFNNV
+229 TFTNVKDKGTIVVSGGTGVFVSAKDKNEESAVLNNDNV
-234 LKDEKGNILAVGEIK
+234 I
-249 ATGQYRENENSK
+249 
-261 TATPSIGMEI
+261 EI
-271 NGAGVNVV
+271 NGGTGINIKAGTVNNNNNIVINKANNGVV
-279 NEGLVSVETGGIGVK
+279 LNENNSVFNNIGTITIKEKAASADEKHNAIK
-294 VSKGT
+294 VSKGE
-299 FNNKILKD
+299 LK
-307 KNEKIIGGTITSS
+307 NSGTITN
-320 GVNAFKYEENKKT
+320 GDKILIENGKFVNEKGGTVTNETTGKITITGGEFANNADGTVNNAGE
-333 KVVINSSVGVSVNG
+333 VIISG
-347 GTFNNGGLVSAETGG
+347 GTFNNAGGTVTNSGKVSISGG
-362 IGVRVSS
+362 KLTSS
-369 GTFNNKIIK
+369 EKGIITNNGII
-378 DKDEKVLEVGT
+378 DITSSTDGKVALELKGKLINEEGAT
-389 ITSSG
+389 INITSSG
-394 KNTFTYKNE
+394 KN
-403 NNKEVSVSTPSVGL
+403 SVGL
-417 LVNGESNVTN
+417 QQLTSTGAITNNGKINITSSGNDAIGIHIKNGVFTNNKNIDITISGGNPNTSGIKQEGKYGKTENNGIINITASKGAGILVSNGEFDNNNKIIVNQGTGIKVTN
-427 EGNII
+427 ANGNFF
-432 SKNEAIGVKITK
+432 NT
-444 GEVKNLGLI
+444 
-453 KTEGATGIL
+453 
-462 ISNDG
+462 
-467 KFLNDGGIIEVNQ
+467 GIIEVN
-480 GIGIDISSSNLS
+480 GESAVGIDVTNGKLEKT
-492 DDKENIK
+492 DKNK
-499 NNGTILV
+499 NNGTIYV
-506 HGGNQNSKPVGI
+506 NGNKSVGI
-518 KINGGAKAYNGENG
+518 KTTNNNGQTANNNGNIIVSGESSTGMYAYNG
-532 IIELKDM
+532 
-539 NSTGMQVLNGTAY
+539 
-552 NKGTIKLGDKDK
+552 GTITNKNNIILGEIPGSASK
-564 YAAQY
+564 Y
-569 STGIKVS
+569 STGIKAYGENAS
-576 GTNSFAYNE
+576 GINE
-585 GVITINGE
+585 GVITVNG
-593 EKITSQGMQAENS
+593 KDNTTSQGMQAETG
-606 GTITNNGKEDKYSAI
+606 GTITNNGKEDKYSTI

-633 KTSGTAVNDKY
+633 KTNGTAVNDKY
-644 GYIEATNKGI
+644 GYIEATNKGT
-654 GIKVDGAGST
+654 GIKVDGKGST

-685 SGGTITNDIDSLIQM
+685 TGGTITNEIGSLIQM

-710 IDIQSGSTGTNKGT
+710 IDIQSGSTGTNKGV

-732 TSAISSAGIGSQGI
+732 TSAISSAGADSKGI

-755 VGDTKNTSNAMAS
+755 VGDTKNTSDAMAS
-768 KDGAGIFNKGT
+768 KDGAEISNKGT

-788 GMFATGEG
+788 GMFATGKG

-804 DGKEETGKIF
+804 DGKEETGKISVF
-814 VYDSAIGMKLENNA
+814 DNAVGMKLENNA
-828 VGVNTGTIEVIETE
+828 VGVNSGTIDVQ
-842 KKGTGVTL
+842 KGIGVTL
-850 KNSLFV
+850 KTGSLFV
-856 NSGTINGVNEAIKSM
+856 NSGAINGVNEAIKSM
-871 GGNNAVYLKNGS
+871 GGNNTVYLKNGS
-883 KVAGKIVGADGI
+883 KITGNIVGADGV
-895 DVLGLGKGAYDNLDV
+895 DVLGLGKGTYDNLDV
-910 NNYEALTVRDGNAKI
+910 SNYEALTVRDGNVKI
-925 SNSTIRLE
+925 SNSTIGLE
-933 YNKGTESY
+933 YNKGTKSY
-941 LTEANQNMNI
+941 LIEANKNMNI
-951 YDNPL
+951 YDGEGSFKV
-956 PENATEK
+956 ENKAEADK
-963 EKEKIKNKEVSGN
+963 KVEEIKNKEVSGN

-1020 DSSDGRKKFNIYDAL
+1020 DSSDGRKKFDIYDAL

-1113 KTQEAFTN
+1113 KTQEEFTN

-1132 YIVDFA
+1132 YIADFA

-1149 KNRALTRDYMRKR
+1149 RNRALTRDYMRKR

-1211 GGSKGNAKFD
+1211 GGSKGNAKFE
-1221 GGQSG
+1221 GGQNG

-1368 ADLNWETEVGDIKD
+1368 ADLNWETEVGNIKD

-1388 TGLDKEYKIETSKRE
+1388 TGLDKEYKVETSERE
-1403 NVFSYSLF
+1403 DVFSYSLF

-1423 ARYTSMFSDED
+1423 ARYTSMFSDEY

-1635 DMNTECQIGF
+1635 DMNTESQIGF

-1671 EKITNGVNKAPK
+1671 RKMTKVGNDYFDRAPK